1 LIQILI
7 EEAKRNIFQRDVNT
21 RHKIIEDRISRPEF
35 HNEINAFPGEISA
48 IRLATKARL
57 ALGKF
62 KEDYI
67 NFGFFNLIEWR
78 VKKMDIDRR
87 EQLPPQACQYR
98 TLITRE
104 NAFTPLIS
112 CTMQE
117 NSEKMA
123 QHMLQLVQLNNDQQG
138 DASQVEID
146 DTYLMD
152 QEIIQYATRQD
163 LPMFL
168 RTVLQQQPLV
178 LLSRI

>member
-1 LIQILI
+1 
-7 EEAKRNIFQRDVNT
+7 
-21 RHKIIEDRISRPEF
+21 
-35 HNEINAFPGEISA
+35 
-48 IRLATKARL
+48 
-57 ALGKF
+57 
-62 KEDYI
+62 
-67 NFGFFNLIEWR
+67 
-78 VKKMDIDRR
+78 
-87 EQLPPQACQYR
+87 
-98 TLITRE
+98 
-104 NAFTPLIS
+104 
-112 CTMQE
+112 MQE